1 MRHTIE
7 IQKYPGNAL
16 ARERRDG
23 LARGAFR
30 RVMAAGLVGIG
41 VAILPTTASAQ
52 VDDTSPSNAGLPGA
66 ELLSQI
72 MAWGKWVGL
81 VVCILAIVYGA
92 ATWRGMGGNT
102 GRGVEGKMYVA
113 AGAIGAMVIGLAT
126 IAVNTLYSAGNAG
139 G

>member
-1 MRHTIE
+1 MV
-7 IQKYPGNAL
+7 PGRAL
-16 ARERRDG
+16 AQ
-23 LARGAFR
+23 
-30 RVMAAGLVGIG
+30 I
-41 VAILPTTASAQ
+41 
-52 VDDTSPSNAGLPGA
+52 DDTAPSNAGLPGA
-66 ELLSQI
+66 ELVSQI
-72 MAWGKWVGL
+72 MGWGKWVGL

>member
-1 MRHTIE
+1 MNENMNGDTADRHGVVGE
-7 IQKYPGNAL
+7 RGGGCAGVLRRLLVAL
-16 ARERRDG
+16 SV
-23 LARGAFR
+23 GA
-30 RVMAAGLVGIG
+30 G
-41 VAILPTTASAQ
+41 VATVPTRVSAQ
-52 VDDTSPSNAGLPGA
+52 IDDTAPSNAGLPGA
-66 ELLSQI
+66 ELVSQI
-72 MAWGKWVGL
+72 MGWGKWVGL

>member
-1 MRHTIE
+1 MNENIEGDIADRHGVVGE
-7 IQKYPGNAL
+7 RSGGCAGVLRRLLVAL
-16 ARERRDG
+16 SV
-23 LARGAFR
+23 GA
-30 RVMAAGLVGIG
+30 G
-41 VAILPTTASAQ
+41 VAFVPTRVSAQ
-52 VDDTSPSNAGLPGA
+52 IDDTAPSNAGLPGA
-66 ELLSQI
+66 ELVSQI
-72 MAWGKWVGL
+72 MGWGKWVGL